1 MRTQIVIIGAGPA
14 GLLLSQ
20 LLYQAGVEN
29 VVLEQRSRAYVEG
42 RIRAGVLEQGTVEM
56 LERAGVAA
64 RLHREGL
71 IHRGVT
77 LAINGELQEID
88 FDSLGVAANVTIY
101 GQSEIVKDLIEAAV
115 MRGQLPVFD
124 ATEVA
129 IHDVE
134 SERPFVTHMKDG
146 EPQRLECDFVAGCD
160 GQHGVSRRCIPAD
173 VRRHLER
180 IYPFGWLGIMAEV
193 PPCHDEIVYA
203 SHERGFAL
211 AAMRSLTRSR
221 CYIQVPTNE
230 KIEDWPDERFWQE
243 FATRIGPNTQRPIAT
258 APSIEKS
265 IAPLRSS
272 VTEPMRHG
280 RLFLAGDAAHIVP
293 PTGAKGLN
301 LAISDIRFLSEAFI
315 TFYRDG
321 GTAVLDAYSSKALS
335 RVWKAERFS
344 WWLTT
349 LLHRF
354 PDADAFT
361 RKMQIAELDYLR
373 QSRAAQTALA
383 ENYVGLALD

>member
-20 LLYQAGVEN
+20 LLYQAGIEN

-124 ATEVA
+124 ATEVT

-134 SERPFVTHMKDG
+134 SERPFVTYMKDG